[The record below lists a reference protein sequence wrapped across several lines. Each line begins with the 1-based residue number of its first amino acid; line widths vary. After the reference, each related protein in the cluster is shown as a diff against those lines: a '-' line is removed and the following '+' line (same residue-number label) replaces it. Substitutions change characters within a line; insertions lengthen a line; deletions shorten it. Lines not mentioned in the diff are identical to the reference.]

1 MEINVERA
9 AARGFRKMPKEA
21 AEALMTGLEA
31 IAAGQVEGLDI
42 KHMKGTAASY
52 RLRQGDWRAVY
63 RIADNE
69 LWVEKAGH
77 RREIYR

>member
-1 MEINVERA
+1 MEIDVERA
-9 AARGFRKMPKEA
+9 AARGFRKMPREA

-42 KHMKGTAASY
+42 KHMKGTVASY

-63 RIADNE
+63 RITGDK

-77 RREIYR
+77 RSEVYR